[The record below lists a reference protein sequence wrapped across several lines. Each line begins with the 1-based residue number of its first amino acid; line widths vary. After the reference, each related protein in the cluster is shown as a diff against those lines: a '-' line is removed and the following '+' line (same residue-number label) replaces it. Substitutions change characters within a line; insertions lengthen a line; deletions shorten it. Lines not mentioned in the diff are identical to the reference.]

1 MKISMYVIS
10 VLMFVLRS
18 HTFLQ
23 SHLEKQCR
31 SLEDQL
37 CELKAKSDESFRQNH
52 DLGAQR
58 ARLLTENGDNNG
70 PFYYTLSNARF

>member
-1 MKISMYVIS
+1 MNEARLPLVS
-10 VLMFVLRS
+10 VLTCVVYA
-18 HTFLQ
+18 HVPPQ

-58 ARLLTENGDNNG
+58 ARLLTENGDDNV
-70 PFYYTLSNARF
+70 RFC